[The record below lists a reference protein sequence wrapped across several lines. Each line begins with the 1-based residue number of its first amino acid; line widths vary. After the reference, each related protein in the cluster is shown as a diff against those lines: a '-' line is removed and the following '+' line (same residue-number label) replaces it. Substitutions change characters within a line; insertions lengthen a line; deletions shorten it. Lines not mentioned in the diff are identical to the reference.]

1 MKNLQRGFITPLLI
15 VIAVLA
21 IGGGAYYYS
30 KNSKTP
36 QTQENTVVDTTPTQS
51 TQAQLKKYNDPS
63 GLFSFMYPER
73 LSMNKTP
80 DTIRFYD
87 KNSLREGPKS
97 QSAPQPGQLV
107 NPLASEPT
115 YNSTLD
121 IGVDKR
127 PDAISKNEGELKY
140 LGSLPNHS
148 YIKEDVTLGG
158 QKGYKIT
165 YNETTAKSVQYFI
178 PLTYNGSTVLFF
190 ATIVSRDGSQGWL
203 TEASSAVA
211 TLVFDLSKVGQFVQQ
226 ASNATQDTEV
236 KGLMAN
242 LRPGAELYMDSHSDY
257 TGICKAGGS
266 VFLRVLN
273 EIQGKVGNDVKCF
286 DGKNYAVSVKLTTGE
301 FYCVDS
307 SGYLNKSSKAASQN
321 ICSK

>member
-30 KNSKTP
+30 KSSKAP
-36 QTQENTVVDTTPTQS
+36 QPQENNVVDTTLTQP
-51 TQAQLKKYNDPS
+51 TQAQSKKYNDPS

-73 LSMNKTP
+73 LAMEKTP
-80 DTIRFYD
+80 DTVRFFD
-87 KNSLREGPKS
+87 KNSLRESPK
-97 QSAPQPGQLV
+97 PQDLPNRDPRIAL
-107 NPLASEPT
+107 PT
-115 YNSTLD
+115 PESVYNSTLD

-127 PDAISKNEGELKY
+127 ANAISENEKQLKY

-148 YIKEDVTLGG
+148 YTKEDVTLGG

-226 ASNATQDTEV
+226 AGNAAQDTEV

-242 LRPGAELYMDSHSDY
+242 LRPGAELYMDSHTDY
-257 TGICKAGGS
+257 TGICKASES

-273 EIQGKVGNDVKCF
+273 EIQGKVGSETKCF
-286 DGKNYAVSVKLTTGE
+286 DGKNYAVSVKLTSGE